1 MRDSTDGNRWLS
13 NRPICQT
20 LRQARGWFRLRCDF
34 SPCNRQ
40 VRCPLINI
48 DQREIGLAVGE
59 PPTTKGYTPSVFAML
74 PRLMERAGKL
84 EHGSITGLYTVLV
97 DQDDMDEPIADHMRS
112 ILDGHIVLSRRLAS
126 MNHYPAIDVL
136 NSISRVMIDVVSPEH
151 IKKVQSMLEIL
162 ATYRESEDLINIGAY
177 QAGSNPAIDK
187 AIRSIDSVRGFLRQD
202 INEHTSFEKMLE
214 ELGSLYNSI
223 ETPGQESA
231 DNQPGA
237 QPQIRTT

>member
-1 MRDSTDGNRWLS
+1 VIAATSDQPALVRLKGAFVATAIAEYFRDQDMDVMLLMDSVTRM
-13 NRPICQT
+13 
-20 LRQARGWFRLRCDF
+20 AMA
-34 SPCNRQ
+34 
-40 VRCPLINI
+40 
-48 DQREIGLAVGE
+48 QREIGLAVGE

-151 IKKVQSMLEIL
+151 LKKVQSMLEIL

-202 INEHTSFEKMLE
+202 INEHTRFEKTLE
-214 ELGSLYNSI
+214 DLGSLYNSI